1 MKEKMN
7 SEKLTDREWEELA
20 SALSGEREERSELL
34 DKFLGSDDSDTGK
47 NWKALQDRK
56 DEKEID
62 TDKAWKNVNSRLIK
76 SGSLSVTRSYR
87 IISMRSTF
95 MRVAAAGLILVS
107 LGTAALYLGKSDT
120 LSKKIVIATNNDQ
133 KNFRVDLPDGS
144 SIVMNRNSVLTYRT
158 NFGKRSRNAGL
169 SGEAFFE
176 IAPDAAKP
184 FIIDAGK
191 ASIKV
196 VGTSFNI
203 ITSNRDSAVEVY
215 VKTGKVVLSDN
226 TLDSNILL
234 ETGDVGTMSTGVSGK
249 TVNNDPNYMSWNT
262 GLLVYDGQK
271 LDIVFKD
278 LKRVY
283 NMDIVADDPDIL
295 EETWTSPID
304 NQPQETIIRLICTS
318 FNLSYMKEGEIYHL
332 VKK

>member
-7 SEKLTDREWEELA
+7 SDKFTDSDWEEIA
-20 SALSGEREERSELL
+20 SSLSGEKEGGSELV
-34 DKFLGSDDSDTGK
+34 DQFLGSDDAGTVK
-47 NWKALQDRK
+47 NWKALRDKK
-56 DEKEID
+56 DEREID
-62 TDKAWKNVNSRLIK
+62 ADKAWRKVNSRLNESGGVSVK
-76 SGSLSVTRSYR
+76 SNYR
-87 IISMRSTF
+87 IIPTRSTF
-95 MRVAAAGLILVS
+95 MRVAAVGLILVS

-120 LSKKIVIATNNDQ
+120 LRNKIVIATNDDQ

-144 SIVMNRNSVLTYRT
+144 YIYMNRNSELRYRA
-158 NFGKRSRNAGL
+158 NFGKRNRNVAL

-176 IAPDAAKP
+176 IAPDASKP

-203 ITSNRDSAVEVY
+203 ITSNIDSAVEVY
-215 VKTGKVVLSDN
+215 VKTGKVMLSDN
-226 TLDSNILL
+226 TLNKNILL
-234 ETGDVGTMSTGVSGK
+234 EPGDVGTMETGVSVK

-262 GLLVYDGQK
+262 GLLVYNGQK

-295 EETWTSPID
+295 EKTWTSPID
-304 NQPQETIIRLICTS
+304 NQPQETIIRLICAS
-318 FNLSYMKEGEIYHL
+318 FNFSYVKEGEIYRL
-332 VKK
+332 IKE